1 MTGQISEARLLTEKQ
16 QEDLDLFE
24 ALKPYLGQC
33 LSLNHDLNN
42 PLAGIMGYL
51 EFLQEESDQ
60 LSEEHREFV
69 DQINR
74 CAERMRQVL
83 NSLCEEKIS
92 LSRKVDIRSVIE
104 AYQPPV
110 TSSD

>member
-1 MTGQISEARLLTEKQ
+1 MTGQISEARLLTKKQ

-83 NSLCEEKIS
+83 NRLCEEKIAM
-92 LSRKVDIRSVIE
+92 SRKVDIRSVIE

>member
-1 MTGQISEARLLTEKQ
+1 MTGQISESKPLTEKQ

-33 LSLNHDLNN
+33 LTLNHDLNN
-42 PLAGIMGYL
+42 PLAGIMGYT
-51 EFLQEESDQ
+51 EFLIEESDQ

-74 CAERMRQVL
+74 CGERMRQVL
-83 NSLCEEKIS
+83 DSLCEEKIA
-92 LSRKVDIRSVIE
+92 LSKKVDIRSVIE
-104 AYQPPV
+104 AYPPPDK
-110 TSSD
+110 SSD

>member
-24 ALKPYLGQC
+24 ALKPYLGHC
-33 LSLNHDLNN
+33 LTLNHDLNN
-42 PLAGIMGYL
+42 PLAGIMGYI
-51 EFLQEESDQ
+51 EFLMEESNE
-60 LSEEHREFV
+60 LSAEHQEFV

-83 NSLCEEKIS
+83 DSLCEEKIA
-92 LSRKVDIRSVIE
+92 LSKKVDIRNVIE
-104 AYQPPV
+104 AYQPPS
-110 TSSD
+110 TPSD